1 MLKLFKSFKECLV
14 SSQSMKSE
22 YLRISKALSVISL
35 RLPIGVETKYKP
47 LLKLFILIPKKLII
61 VTYILLFINFNSF
74 AEESSRTLRVGLLA
88 PFSGEY
94 KDMGQSIMLS
104 LQLALSEIGDKNVK
118 IYPRDS
124 GFNNDEKLVQAI
136 KSLQD
141 EKVKVVVGPI
151 NYEDFDKLSNFKDL
165 IFISPSNIDPSVQN
179 NVISMCISLESQL
192 KAIED
197 FIKKNEKKKTVI
209 MYPKNKFTKLIDS
222 KISNIKLGNYKIF
235 KYDPDPKI
243 LTGEVEKL
251 TNYKQRKRNLIS
263 RVKILEEKDDQA
275 SKLELKRLEQKYTI
289 GEVNFD
295 SVIIIDF
302 GDSLKSV
309 LTSLV
314 YSDVDQDK
322 VLIVTVNQWFDKSIF
337 LENSIKN
344 LYYPSVNLKNFQ
356 RYKKKFSN
364 TYGVEPS
371 EITILAYD
379 AMGLIYYIWNK
390 KKFNIVSIKDFVI
403 KDKIKGKIG
412 TFNFVDGKL
421 FQKLNMYKVS
431 NKKFERF

>member
-1 MLKLFKSFKECLV
+1 M
-14 SSQSMKSE
+14 
-22 YLRISKALSVISL
+22 
-35 RLPIGVETKYKP
+35 YK
-47 LLKLFILIPKKLII
+47 KII
-61 VTYILLFINFNSF
+61 IITYILLSFNFNSF
-74 AEESSRTLRVGLLA
+74 AEENQKSLRVGLLA

-94 KDMGQSIMLS
+94 KDIGQSIMLS
-104 LQLALSEIGDKNVK
+104 LQLALDEINDDNIK
-118 IYPRDS
+118 IFPRDS
-124 GFNNDEKLVQAI
+124 GFNNPKKLIQSVESLKDENI
-136 KSLQD
+136 KI
-141 EKVKVVVGPI
+141 VIGPI
-151 NYEDFDKLSNFKDL
+151 SHEDFKNLSAFKDM
-165 IFISPSNIDPSVQN
+165 IFISPSNIDPKIQN
-179 NVISMCISLESQL
+179 NILSVGVSLESQI
-192 KAIED
+192 KSIEN
-197 FIKKNEKKKTVI
+197 FIKEQKRKKTII
-209 MYPKNKFTKLIDS
+209 MYPKNKYTSLIDS
-222 KISNIKLGNYKIF
+222 KINNINIKNKKIF
-235 KYDPDPKI
+235 RYSSDPKI
-243 LTGEVEKL
+243 LTSDIEKL
-251 TNYKQRKRNLIS
+251 TNYKQRKQNLIS
-263 RVKILEEKDDQA
+263 RVKTLEKKDDEA

-289 GEVNFD
+289 GKVNFD

-302 GDSLKSV
+302 GNSLKSV

-314 YSDVDQDK
+314 YSDVDQDE